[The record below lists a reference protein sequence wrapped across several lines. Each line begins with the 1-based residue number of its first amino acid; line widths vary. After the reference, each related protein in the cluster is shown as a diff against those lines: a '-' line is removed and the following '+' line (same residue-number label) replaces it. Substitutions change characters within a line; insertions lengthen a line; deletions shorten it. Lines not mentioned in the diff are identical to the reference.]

1 MNQPQ
6 GEEERDD
13 AIVGQ
18 AFVWSGSLLLVL
30 VAAGVG
36 IAVWARSQKPIAVEQ
51 KTVFERPQVR
61 ERPVAE
67 VPAMPFTDITEASGI
82 RFVHESGATGEKLL
96 PETMGGGCAFLD
108 YDGDGDQDIFLV
120 NSCRWVWDTRNQ
132 EAPPTMALYRND
144 GDGKFADVTKAAGL
158 DVTFYG
164 QGVAVGDYDGDG
176 DVDLFI
182 SAVGPNT
189 TEGAKLRTEQGSGP
203 NRLFRN
209 EGGKFVDA
217 TAEAG
222 VAGCEDDWGTSCG
235 FLDYDNDGDLDL
247 FVANYVKWTRAFDK
261 AQPFTLTGGERAYG
275 RPQDF
280 PGTFPY
286 LYRNEGGG
294 KFTEVG
300 KSAGLQ
306 IANPARK
313 DVAAAKSLGV
323 TFADFDS
330 DGWLDIVVANDT
342 VQNFLFHNKK
352 DGTFEELAQERG
364 VAFDQQGQ
372 ARGAMGI
379 DAARIRSGSAVAIA
393 IGNFANEMTAFY
405 VAQGDSMQFTDEAI
419 ATGIGPQS
427 RLELK
432 FGTLFVDVDLD
443 GRLDIVSANGHL
455 ENEIN
460 KVQVSQ
466 QYEQPPHFF
475 WNCGP
480 ASKTEFCPV
489 PKEKCGEDFLK
500 RMIGR
505 GAATADIDGD
515 GDLDLLF
522 AATGA
527 APRLLRNDQQLGHH
541 WLRMEVTVGGAGR
554 HSQAVAIGSHVEVE
568 FEDGRLLQGQIMPT
582 RGYLSQSEGVVTFG
596 LGSSDRIKRVTIHG
610 SQGFQQTIDSPQ
622 IDRVLKILIPRC

>member
-6 GEEERDD
+6 GEEEKDD
-13 AIVGQ
+13 AVVGQ
-18 AFVWSGSLLLVL
+18 AFVWSGGLLLAL
-30 VAAGVG
+30 VAVGAG
-36 IAVWARSQKPIAVEQ
+36 IAFWARGQKPPVVEQ
-51 KTVFERPQVR
+51 KTALDKPQVR
-61 ERPVAE
+61 EKPVAE
-67 VPAMPFTDITEASGI
+67 VPAMPFTDITESADI
-82 RFVHESGATGEKLL
+82 RFIHDSGAAGEKLL

-108 YDGDGDQDIFLV
+108 YDGDGDQDVLLV
-120 NSCRWVWDTRNQ
+120 NSCRWVWDERPV
-132 EAPPTMALYRND
+132 EAPPTMALYRNE
-144 GDGKFADVTKAAGL
+144 GDCKFVEVTREVGL
-158 DVTFYG
+158 NVTFYG
-164 QGVAVGDYDGDG
+164 QGVAVGDYDSDG
-176 DVDLFI
+176 DVDVFL
-182 SAVGPNT
+182 SAVGPNKA
-189 TEGAKLRTEQGSGP
+189 EGEKLRTEQGSGP

-209 EGGKFVDA
+209 DGGRFVDV

-222 VAGCEDDWGTSCG
+222 VAGCEDDWSTSCG

-247 FVANYVKWTRAFDK
+247 FVCNYVKWTRAFDK

-286 LYRNEGGG
+286 LYRNDGGG

-300 KSAGLQ
+300 KLAGLH

-330 DGWLDIVVANDT
+330 DGWIDIVVANDT
-342 VQNFLFHNKK
+342 VQNFLFHNQQ

-379 DAARIRSGSAVAIA
+379 DAARIRDGQAIAIA

-405 VAQGDSMQFTDEAI
+405 VAQGNSMQFTDEAI

-427 RLELK
+427 RIELK
-432 FGTLFVDVDLD
+432 FGTLFVDADLD

-466 QYEQPPHFF
+466 TYEQPPHFF

-489 PKEKCGEDFLK
+489 PKDKCGEDYLR
-500 RMIGR
+500 RMVGR

-522 AATGA
+522 AATGS

-541 WLRMEVTVGGAGR
+541 WLRVDVTGAKGNR
-554 HSQAVAIGSHVEVE
+554 TSIGAKIEVE
-568 FEDGRLLQGQIMPT
+568 TDAGKLTGQVMPT
-582 RGYLSQSEGVVTFG
+582 RGYLSQSENPVTFG
-596 LGSSDRIKRVTIHG
+596 LGKSDGIQRVTVTWPG
-610 SQGFQQTIDSPQ
+610 GATKVIDKPEV
-622 IDRVLKILIPRC
+622 DKLLTVAP

>member
-1 MNQPQ
+1 M
-6 GEEERDD
+6 GR
-13 AIVGQ
+13 
-18 AFVWSGSLLLVL
+18 AFVWSGGLLLVL
-30 VAAGVG
+30 IAIGVG
-36 IAVWARSQKPIAVEQ
+36 IALWLRGQQPPVVEVKTELEKP
-51 KTVFERPQVR
+51 KVR
-61 ERPVAE
+61 ETRVAE
-67 VPAMPFTDITEASGI
+67 VPAMPFTDITAAAGI
-82 RFVHESGATGEKLL
+82 RFIHENGSAGEKLL

-108 YDGDGDQDIFLV
+108 YDGDGDQDILFV

-132 EAPPTMALYRND
+132 ETPPTMALYRNE
-144 GDGKFADVTKAAGL
+144 GDCKFVEVTSDVGL
-158 DVTFYG
+158 NVSFYG
-164 QGVAVGDYDGDG
+164 QGVAVGDYDSDG
-176 DVDLFI
+176 DVDLFV
-182 SAVGPNT
+182 SAVGPNRA
-189 TEGAKLRTEQGSGP
+189 EGEKLNTEQGSGP

-209 EGGKFVDA
+209 DGGKFVDA

-261 AQPFTLTGGERAYG
+261 AQEFTLTGGGRGYG
-275 RPQDF
+275 RPQVF

-286 LYRNEGGG
+286 LYRNDGGG
-294 KFTEVG
+294 KFIEVG

-306 IANPARK
+306 VANPARK
-313 DVAAAKSLGV
+313 DIAMAKSLGV

-330 DGWLDIVVANDT
+330 DGWIDIVVANDT
-342 VQNFLFHNKK
+342 VQNFLFRNKQ

-364 VAFDQQGQ
+364 VAFDQEGQ
-372 ARGAMGI
+372 ARGAMGV
-379 DAARIRSGSAVAIA
+379 DAARIRDGKAVAIA

-405 VAQGDSMQFTDEAI
+405 VAYGNSMQFTDEAI

-443 GRLDIVSANGHL
+443 GRQDIVSANGHL

-466 QYEQPPHFF
+466 QYEQSPHFF

-480 ASKTEFCPV
+480 GSKTEFCPV
-489 PKEKCGEDFLK
+489 PRDKCGDDYLK
-500 RMIGR
+500 RMVGR

-522 AATGA
+522 AATGSS
-527 APRLLRNDQQLGHH
+527 PRLLRNDQKLGNH
-541 WLRMEVTVGGAGR
+541 WLRVEVTVAGASR
-554 HSQAVAIGSHVEVE
+554 HSQAVAIGCHVEVE
-568 FEDGRLLQGQIMPT
+568 LEDGRLLQGQIMPT
-582 RGYLSQSEGVVTFG
+582 RGYLSQSEGAVTFG
-596 LGSSDRIKRVTIHG
+596 LGSAKRIQRVKIR
-610 SQGFQQTIDSPQ
+610 SPQNLQQTIDTPP
-622 IDRVLKILIPRC
+622 IDRVLKVTLPRC

>member
-1 MNQPQ
+1 MTQPP

-30 VAAGVG
+30 VATGVG
-36 IAVWARSQKPIAVEQ
+36 IVLWLRGQKLPAVEQ
-51 KTVFERPQVR
+51 ITVLDKPQVR

-67 VPAMPFTDITEASGI
+67 VPAMPFTDITESSGI
-82 RFVHESGATGEKLL
+82 RFVHENGATGEKLL

-108 YDGDGDQDIFLV
+108 YDGDGDQDILLV
-120 NSCRWVWDTRNQ
+120 NSSRWVWDTRPA
-132 EAPPTMALYRND
+132 EAPPTMALYRNE
-144 GDGKFADVTKAAGL
+144 GHGKFAEVTKEVGL

-164 QGVAVGDYDGDG
+164 QGVAVGDYDSDG
-176 DVDLFI
+176 DVDLFV
-182 SAVGPNT
+182 SAVGPNKA
-189 TEGAKLRTEQGSGP
+189 EGEALKTEQGTGA

-209 EGGKFVDA
+209 DGGRFVDV
-217 TAEAG
+217 TVEAG

-306 IANPARK
+306 VANPARK
-313 DVAAAKSLGV
+313 DVAAGKSLGV

-342 VQNFLFHNKK
+342 VQNFLFHNKQ

-379 DAARIRSGSAVAIA
+379 DAARIRNGSAVAIA

-500 RMIGR
+500 RMVGR

-522 AATGA
+522 ATTGSS
-527 APRLLRNDQQLGHH
+527 PRLLRNDQQLGHH
-541 WLRMEVTVGGAGR
+541 WLRVDVTGAKGNR
-554 HSQAVAIGSHVEVE
+554 SGIGAKIEVE
-568 FEDGRLLQGQIMPT
+568 TDAGKLVGQVVPT
-582 RGYLSQSEGVVTFG
+582 RGYLSQSELPVTFG
-596 LGSSDRIKRVTIHG
+596 LGKSEGISRVTVTWPG
-610 SQGFQQTIDSPQ
+610 GERKTIENPA
-622 IDRVLKILIPRC
+622 IDKVLTIAP

>member
-18 AFVWSGSLLLVL
+18 AFVWSGSLLFVL
-30 VAAGVG
+30 IAAGVG
-36 IAVWARSQKPIAVEQ
+36 IALWMRSQKPPAVEQ
-51 KTVFERPQVR
+51 KTVLGVPQVR

-67 VPAMPFTDITEASGI
+67 VPVMPFTDITESSGI
-82 RFVHESGATGEKLL
+82 RFVHDNGAVGEKLL

-108 YDGDGDQDIFLV
+108 YDGDGDQDILLV
-120 NSCRWVWDTRNQ
+120 NSCRWVWDARPA
-132 EAPPTMALYRND
+132 EALPTMALYRND
-144 GDGKFADVTKAAGL
+144 GDGKFSEVTKEAGL

-164 QGVAVGDYDGDG
+164 QGVAVGDYDSDG
-176 DVDLFI
+176 DVDLFV
-182 SAVGPNT
+182 SAVGPNRA
-189 TEGAKLRTEQGSGP
+189 EGEKLRTEQGSGP

-209 EGGKFVDA
+209 DGGKFVDA

-222 VAGCEDDWGTSCG
+222 VAGCEDDWSTSCG

-247 FVANYVKWTRAFDK
+247 FVANYVKWTRTFDK
-261 AQPFTLTGGERAYG
+261 VQPFTLTGGERAYG

-286 LYRNEGGG
+286 LYRNDGGG

-306 IANPARK
+306 VVSPLRK
-313 DVAAAKSLGV
+313 DRDVAVAKSLGV

-330 DGWLDIVVANDT
+330 DGWLDVVVANDT
-342 VQNFLFHNKK
+342 VQNFLFHNKQ
-352 DGTFEELAQERG
+352 DGTFEEVSEERG
-364 VAFDQQGQ
+364 VAFDQKGD

-379 DAARIRSGSAVAIA
+379 DAARIRDGKAVAIA

-405 VAQGDSMQFTDEAI
+405 VAQGDSMFFTDEAI

-466 QYEQPPHFF
+466 TYEQSPHFF

-489 PKEKCGEDFLK
+489 PKEKCGEDYLK
-500 RMIGR
+500 RMVGR

-522 AATGA
+522 AATGS

-541 WLRMEVTVGGAGR
+541 WLRVDVTGAKGNRSGVGAK
-554 HSQAVAIGSHVEVE
+554 IEVE
-568 FEDGRLLQGQIMPT
+568 TTAGKLVGHVVPT
-582 RGYLSQSEGVVTFG
+582 RGYLSQSELPVTFG
-596 LGSSDRIKRVTIHG
+596 LGKSEGISRVTVTWPG
-610 SQGFQQTIDSPQ
+610 GEKKTIENPA
-622 IDRVLKILIPRC
+622 IDKVLTVAP